1 MRGPIKRL
9 LFVFVGLLLLAGLV
23 GIIGIVGGRI
33 ALPERV
39 YTVAQIQADLRQ
51 HRAALLGRTVW
62 VRGPIAGWLSTVNCA
77 GSGYQG
83 FITCPRRATVWVQ
96 MGTARPY
103 WTITLP
109 PGPRP
114 QGPPG
119 QGPSLPPQ
127 LYTLPI
133 VGPLVTQLVPPPG
146 PNDVAVRVRIT
157 PPTATG
163 GSSPDIYSSGVLLV
177 PWE

>member
-1 MRGPIKRL
+1 MRGAMKRP

-23 GIIGIVGGRI
+23 GIIGIVGGQI

-39 YTVAQIQADLRQ
+39 YTVAEIQADVRQ
-51 HRAALLGRTVW
+51 HRSAFLGRTVW
-62 VRGPIAGWLSTVNCA
+62 VRGPIAGWLSTVNCV
-77 GSGYQG
+77 GGGYQG
-83 FITCPRRATVWVQ
+83 FDTCPRRATVWVQ
-96 MGTARPY
+96 MGAAHPN

-133 VGPLVTQLVPPPG
+133 VGPLVTRLVPPPG
-146 PNDVAVRVRIT
+146 PNDVTVRVRIT
-157 PPTATG
+157 QPTTTQVLN
-163 GSSPDIYSSGVLLV
+163 PDTHSDGVLLV
-177 PWE
+177 R